1 MITLLDYQAG
11 NLHSLQNAIE
21 RLGYSVQ
28 CSSNPEQLCQAE
40 KVIVPGVGHAAPAMA
55 FLKENGLDRVI
66 RELTCP
72 VLGICLGMQLL
83 TEFTE
88 EGQVIGLGVFDVAV
102 KKLSGHLKIPHM
114 GWNNV
119 HYKPSKLFEG
129 IPQEA
134 DFYFVHSYAATLG
147 ESTLATCEY
156 GASFSVALA
165 KNNFYG
171 VQFHPEKSGKWG
183 QQLLQNFLAL

>member
-28 CSSNPEQLCQAE
+28 CSSNPEQLRQAE
-40 KVIVPGVGHAAPAMA
+40 KVIVPGVGHAAPAIA
-55 FLKENGLDRVI
+55 FLKENGLDTVI

-88 EGQVIGLGVFDVAV
+88 EGQVNGLGVFDVAV

-119 HYKPSKLFEG
+119 QYKPSKLFEG

-147 ESTLATCEY
+147 ESTLASCEY
-156 GASFSVALA
+156 GAPFSVALA

>member
-21 RLGYSVQ
+21 RLGHTVQ
-28 CSSNPEQLCQAE
+28 CTADPELLRQAE
-40 KVIVPGVGHAAPAMA
+40 KVIIPGVGHAAPAMA
-55 FLKENGLDRVI
+55 FLKENGLDTVI

-88 EGQVIGLGVFDVAV
+88 EGQVSGLSVFDVRRFV
-102 KKLSGHLKIPHM
+102 HEPGITIPHM
-114 GWNNV
+114 GWNKITATQPQHFV
-119 HYKPSKLFEG
+119 LL
-129 IPQEA
+129 PQEA